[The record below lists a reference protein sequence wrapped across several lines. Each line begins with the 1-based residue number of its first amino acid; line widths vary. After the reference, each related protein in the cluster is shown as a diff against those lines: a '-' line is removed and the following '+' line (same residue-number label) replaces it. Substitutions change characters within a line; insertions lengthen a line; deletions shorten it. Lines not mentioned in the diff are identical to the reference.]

1 MSCPQIRQA
10 YRPQKYQA
18 PKVDKRYEVRKSIG
32 RQNRE
37 KLNRFR
43 MPVKEFTLFEK
54 VLAAA
59 MGGSIAG
66 AGIAAAGGVGHA
78 AGDTGMV
85 IHDSC
90 GVSDYHPGEV
100 YHFKEPFTG
109 NDYYS
114 TGGVNFSI
122 VKYCKAGNA
131 GSPEYGFMK
140 FLFGDKVKNIDK
152 AKQKMDAC
160 PEHKADLK
168 YCSYLDRKVNADFN
182 AKLVNKGIKDN
193 HQELEFEAEGDVGP
207 PDTSVEQINP
217 LLYIMLPFIAIA
229 AGLSAH
235 RHRRKAS

>member
-32 RQNRE
+32 RQRE

-54 VLAAA
+54 VLAAVA
-59 MGGSIAG
+59 GGSIAG

-78 AGDTGMV
+78 AGDNGMV
-85 IHDSC
+85 IQDSC
-90 GVSDYHPGEV
+90 GVADYHPGEL

-114 TGGVNFSI
+114 TGGVNFST

-160 PEHKADLK
+160 PEHKADIK
-168 YCSYLDRKVNADFN
+168 YCSYVDRIVKADFK
-182 AKLVNKGIKDN
+182 ARLVNNNIKDN
-193 HQELEFEAEGDVGP
+193 HQYPEFEVEGDVGP

-229 AGLSAH
+229 AGLAAR